1 MTFNDNVQ
9 LDTSQATSGGS
20 SGGGGYGGGGNFPG
34 GIQVGGGIGGLILLV
49 LMFVFGGNVLGGG
62 GTQDSGS
69 GQSQGQGS
77 SLDPNQVSAGGAQSS
92 GGFAQC
98 KTGADA
104 NKNDDCLVIAT
115 VNSVQAYWGAAL
127 PQYGRQYTP
136 AKTVLYSGETQSA
149 CGTAS
154 NQVGP
159 FYCPLD
165 KLVYID
171 SSFFAEL
178 QQRFGANGGQL
189 AKEYVVAHEYGHH
202 VQDILGIL
210 GRAQQDPQ
218 GPESGSV
225 RLELMADCLAGM
237 WVKNA
242 TTTKDANGTTYL
254 KRSPSRTSTPP
265 CRPPRRSATT
275 GSRRPRRAG
284 STPSRGRT
292 GRAPSARSGSPRATR
307 AATSTSAT
315 PSRPRALVDRRA
327 SRHGGADGPFRRKS

>member
-20 SGGGGYGGGGNFPG
+20 SGGGGGGYGGGGNFPG
-34 GIQVGGGIGGLILLV
+34 GIQVGGGIGGLILLI
-49 LMFVFGGNVLGGG
+49 LAFVFGGGVLDGGN
-62 GTQDSGS
+62 TQSSGS
-69 GQSQGQGS
+69 GQSQGQAS
-77 SLDPNQVSAGGAQSS
+77 SLDPNQVSAGGQQGNAA
-92 GGFAQC
+92 FAQC

-115 VNSVQAYWGAAL
+115 VNSVQAYWAGAL

-218 GPESGSV
+218 GPQSGSV

-242 TTTKDANGTTYL
+242 TQTTDANGTAYL
-254 KRSPSRTSTPP
+254 KAITQDDITSAL
-265 CRPPRRSATT
+265 SAASAVGDDRIQKAAQGRVNPESWTHGSSAQRQKWFTT
-275 GSRRPRRAG
+275 GYQ
-284 STPSRGRT
+284 T
-292 GRAPSARSGSPRATR
+292 GDLNQCNTF
-307 AATSTSAT
+307 AAQT
-315 PSRPRALVDRRA
+315 L
-327 SRHGGADGPFRRKS
+327 